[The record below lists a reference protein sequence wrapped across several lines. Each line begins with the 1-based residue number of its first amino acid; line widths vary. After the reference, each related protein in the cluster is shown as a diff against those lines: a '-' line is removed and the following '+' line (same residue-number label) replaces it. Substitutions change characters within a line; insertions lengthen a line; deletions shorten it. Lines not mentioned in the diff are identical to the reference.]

1 MCYLTC
7 WTDNLGEIKYL
18 LSMDILINSL
28 QLHQEEV
35 EEVTDPLV
43 YVLSKSISVM
53 SIILL

>member
-7 WTDNLGEIKYL
+7 WTDNLGEIIYL
-18 LSMDILINSL
+18 LSIDILINSL

-53 SIILL
+53 SIILP